1 MANDCRLLPREKE
14 DETMVGLF
22 YGPFGVSKDC
32 SQRNG
37 RGQIGKDCVDCKKEN
52 KLKFYFCFGSIWSQL
67 VGMMYC

>member
-37 RGQIGKDCVDCKKEN
+37 RGQIGKDCVDCKKR
-52 KLKFYFCFGSIWSQL
+52 K
-67 VGMMYC
+67 